1 MNRLIQNQMENRKQL
16 IDNIKNLWDLIDYKT
31 GFIELCAKELDRS
44 PNTIHNHWFARFW
57 QVPTDMQIPV
67 IKLMQ
72 KTINNQI
79 IK

>member
-1 MNRLIQNQMENRKQL
+1 MNRLIEDKMEL
-16 IDNIKNLWDLIDYKT
+16 IDNIKNLWHQIDYKT

-57 QVPTDMQIPV
+57 QVPHDMQILV

-79 IK
+79 NK

>member
-1 MNRLIQNQMENRKQL
+1 MDRLIEDKLEL
-16 IDNIKNLWDLIDYKT
+16 IDNIKNLWQKINYKT

-57 QVPTDMQIPV
+57 QVPQDMQEPV

-79 IK
+79 TK

>member
-1 MNRLIQNQMENRKQL
+1 MNRLVEDRINL
-16 IDNIKNLWDLIDYKT
+16 IDNIRDLWKQINYKT

-57 QVPTDMQIPV
+57 QVPADMQIPV

-79 IK
+79 TK